1 MNTRIPRKSLI
12 ATAMAGLL
20 IAGFSSTAG
29 AMDADAALALAK
41 KSGCLKCHSV
51 DKKKD
56 GPSFKETAAKLK
68 GKPDAEKTLL
78 AHLTSNPKIKI
89 DGKEELHESPKTKNE
104 ADIKNLAAWILSR

>member
-1 MNTRIPRKSLI
+1 MNTTLTRKSLSV
-12 ATAMAGLL
+12 AVLAGLL
-20 IAGFSSTAG
+20 AAGFASVAV
-29 AMDADAALALAK
+29 AVDEDAAQALAK
-41 KSGCLKCHSV
+41 KSGCLKCHSI

-68 GKPDAEKTLL
+68 GKPDAEKTLFT
-78 AHLTSNPKIKI
+78 HLTSNPKIKI